1 MAKQFIVV
9 GLGRFGISVAE
20 TLSELGHD
28 VLAIDKDEMIIQD
41 IADKVTHAVQLDA
54 TDEYALRTLGVRN
67 FDVAVVTI
75 GSNIQASIMVTL
87 LLKEAGEKY
96 VICKGQSDLHKKVL
110 LKIGAD
116 RVVLP
121 EKDMGVRVAHILVSS
136 NLVDL
141 IELSDDYQIIE
152 MKTPQSWVGKSLKEL
167 DIRANYGITILAVR
181 DKVDGLNISPTADV
195 VIPMDS
201 VIVAVGSNDD
211 LVHLENTVLAD
222 DN

>member
-28 VLAIDKDEMIIQD
+28 VLAIDKDEQIIQD

-75 GSNIQASIMVTL
+75 GSNIQSSIMVTL
-87 LLKEAGEKY
+87 LLKEAGVNY
-96 VICKGQSDLHKKVL
+96 IICKGQSELHKKVL

-116 RVVLP
+116 RVILP
-121 EKDMGVRVAHILVSS
+121 EKDMGIRVAHNLVSS

-141 IELSDDYQIIE
+141 IELSEDYQIIE
-152 MKTPQSWVGKSLKEL
+152 MKSPKSWVGKTLKQL

-181 DKVDGLNISPTADV
+181 EKDDINISPTADV
-195 VIPMDS
+195 VIPPGS
-201 VIVAVGSNDD
+201 VIVAVGSNED
-211 LVHLENTVLAD
+211 LVHLEHTVLAD
-222 DN
+222 DH